1 MPEKKSKS
9 KQAASSPASVDREAV
24 AKLAYELY
32 LGRGGVHGYEEED
45 WLSAERMLMK
55 GHAPSA
61 SPPPAPKAHK
71 KTPRSDGKSRK

>member
-9 KQAASSPASVDREAV
+9 KHPSTPPVSVDRDAV

-32 LGRGGVHGYEEED
+32 QSRGGVHGYEEED
-45 WLSAERMLMK
+45 WLSAERILMK
-55 GHAPSA
+55 GPDPSA
-61 SPPPAPKAHK
+61 SLPRTPKAPK